1 MWTTSSLCCI
11 LRVKNN
17 APMKRYSMAQHG
29 VRSQIVPYCTLLET
43 NIAPENGWL
52 EEEFSFWDVLFSG
65 AMLVSWSVILKKGAT
80 KNQQEH
86 DRNEF
91 F

>member
-1 MWTTSSLCCI
+1 MDYVFFVLHPQSEKQCSNEKI
-11 LRVKNN
+11 
-17 APMKRYSMAQHG
+17 QHG
-29 VRSQIVPYCTLLET
+29 ATWCKITNCTLLET

-65 AMLVSWSVILKKGAT
+65 AMLVSRSVIRKKGAT

-86 DRNEF
+86 D
-91 F
+91 